1 MSYDYDKDPD
11 DRQGK
16 AARNRQALKALTRH
30 PTRYPARSGTGI
42 VLAFTG
48 HRPNKLNDEYDGT
61 GHVTRSIVEAFDKM
75 LYETGCIGKR
85 VTRVISGMALGVDQI
100 AAVWAI
106 ARGIP
111 VTAAIPHQGQANR
124 WPPIRQAVYKR
135 ILEHELVTTHYVS
148 RGGYKPKKMQT
159 RNEWMVDH
167 CDVLVA
173 VWDGSSGG
181 TLNCIRYANLK
192 ERPVYRIDPSAF
204 VQAARLYGR
213 LLAEAKRETPELF

>member
-16 AARNRQALKALTRH
+16 AARNRQALKAPTRH
-30 PTRYPARSGTGI
+30 PTRYPARSGNGI

-61 GHVTRSIVEAFDKM
+61 GPVTHEIVNAFDKM
-75 LYETGCIGKR
+75 LHELTVLDKR
-85 VTRVISGMALGVDQI
+85 VVRVISGMALGVDQI

-106 ARGIP
+106 ARGIR
-111 VTAAIPHQGQANR
+111 VHAAIPHQGQENR
-124 WPPIRQAVYKR
+124 WPPIRQSVYKR
-135 ILEHELVTTHYVS
+135 ILEHPLVTAEVIS

-167 CDVLVA
+167 CDILVA
-173 VWDGSSGG
+173 VWDGSTGG
-181 TLNCIRYANLK
+181 TFNCIRYANLK
-192 ERPVYRIDPSAF
+192 ERPVYRIDPSPF
-204 VQAARLYGR
+204 VETAR
-213 LLAEAKRETPELF
+213 AVAP